1 MSAKDYKEKSNFV
14 KEKIG
19 EEIDITV
26 SKQDLDYFK
35 DTVNVLI
42 SFVGDE
48 KQQFYTARIKPKT
61 IANELTVGIA

>member
-1 MSAKDYKEKSNFV
+1 MSAKDYKEKPDFV

-19 EEIDITV
+19 EEIYITV

-48 KQQFYTARIKPKT
+48 KQQFYTARIKPKDYS
-61 IANELTVGIA
+61 